1 MLRVI
6 TRGLRK
12 QLEFGAPQQLVH
24 EMVQPQKQ
32 PHFHTKGIQ
41 PVDAPSNEP

>member
-1 MLRVI
+1 MLKVI

-12 QLEFGAPQQLVH
+12 QLELGAPQQPVH
-24 EMVQPQKQ
+24 EMVQPQEQ

-41 PVDAPSNEP
+41 PVDARSNEP